1 MNTYNVNDENFVNS
15 TLYQNFI
22 RQNPE
27 TGYLKIRAYAAS
39 SAIPIDGLKVV
50 VSKVIDNNNVIFFE
64 GYTDSSGIIEKIS
77 LPAPILDPN
86 NMNKPGNIIYDL
98 TTTYL
103 PDNVSSKFL
112 IRIYDGIYVIQNIN
126 VVPDMKLGGI

>member
-77 LPAPILDPN
+77 LPAPILDSN
-86 NMNKPGNIIYDL
+86 NMNKPGNIVYDL